1 MQVQHRTEINIS
13 SGNKAEVNNSA
24 KSSAVEARDAQQ
36 DNAFKDQLNKQI
48 DQSKNADV
56 RENNY
61 NKQEDREIRKSNGKT
76 AEETKNNSEDQA
88 SDAKTVL
95 DTDVDTEVNADKS
108 AEVVLNIN
116 QQMPL
121 TATQTETLEEVMELP
136 DNGKS
141 LPLTDLVEEV
151 IVTVGSPAQ
160 QNSQK
165 TGGAPVESFSDSE
178 KLANQIPAQLKPAT
192 MFADV
197 AASVKPQ
204 SVVNSEAAP
213 VAYKAVNVADKVVFT
228 PTDKLAP
235 VNSEMPAS
243 EVITQATRL
252 QQVALT
258 TAISASNS
266 TAQNINTNMPNIL
279 GDMSATLS
287 NTGITTSS
295 LNSAIT
301 TNIQNPQWSQKMTEQ
316 VSFMLKGGFQQAE
329 IKLNPAHLGP
339 MEIKLTMNDDKA
351 TVSFVAQHAPVREA
365 LDSAIPRLREM
376 LEQQGINLADVD
388 VSTKSQQQ
396 QSENESSTMAKTGE
410 ESLED
415 SMDATGEQSDGQN
428 AVMNVDLETGVSIF
442 A

>member
-24 KSSAVEARDAQQ
+24 KSSAVEAREDQQ

-61 NKQEDREIRKSNGKT
+61 NKQEDREIKKSYGKT
-76 AEETKNNSEDQA
+76 AEETQNNSEAQA
-88 SDAKTVL
+88 SDAQSMVQ
-95 DTDVDTEVNADKS
+95 TDVGTEVNADES

-121 TATQTETLEEVMELP
+121 SAAQTEMLEEVMELP

-151 IVTVGSPAQ
+151 IVTVGSTAQ
-160 QNSQK
+160 HNSQK
-165 TGGAPVESFSDSE
+165 PGGAPVELFSDGE
-178 KLANQIPAQLKPAT
+178 KLANQIPGQLKPAIT
-192 MFADV
+192 SADV
-197 AASVKPQ
+197 AVSVKSQ

-228 PTDKLAP
+228 STEKLTP
-235 VNSEMPAS
+235 VNSDVPAA

-258 TAISASNS
+258 TAISASNPA
-266 TAQNINTNMPNIL
+266 AQNINSNMPNIL
-279 GDMSATLS
+279 GEINTTLS
-287 NTGITTSS
+287 STGVTTSS

-396 QSENESSTMAKTGE
+396 QSEDESSTMAKSGE
-410 ESLED
+410 QSSED
-415 SMDATGEQSDGQN
+415 NLDATGDLTDGQN
-428 AVMNVDLETGVSIF
+428 VVMNIELNSGVSIF